1 VLVKDALADAS
12 PLLFNLL
19 RMIIATAA
27 LAILYRR
34 ELEHFSYRYRRASKG
49 LCGLSLKKGHAEE
62 IFAVHSIRKNALPRI
77 RRSYLAGGVLA
88 GLALAMGYSFQTA
101 GLARTTPAKSAFI
114 TGLIVVLV
122 PLLCMV
128 PRLRPA
134 TMPPPGVGAFTGA
147 ILAFAGILL
156 LTTPA
161 KTAWP
166 VLLHS
171 INTGDLLTLV
181 CALGF
186 ALHVLA
192 LAQVSPRLPLPALA
206 ILQLGTCTV
215 VMAIALPLFEHPR
228 LHLSLRLAVALL
240 IAGVLATAVAF
251 TVQSWAQQQLSASRT
266 ALILAL
272 EPVFAF
278 LTSFLFRGERLSLRA
293 SGGALLIFSGILLT
307 ELLPQGTHATAHE
320 APVP

>member
-1 VLVKDALADAS
+1 MWGSTFVLVKGALADAS

-19 RMIIATAA
+19 RMVIATVVLAA
-27 LAILYRR
+27 IYHR
-34 ELEHFSYRYRRASKG
+34 ELRT
-49 LCGLSLKKGHAEE
+49 
-62 IFAVHSIRKNALPRI
+62 I
-77 RRSYLAGGVLA
+77 RRSYLGGGALVGLCLA
-88 GLALAMGYSFQTA
+88 AGYSFQTA

-122 PLLCMV
+122 PLLCVV
-128 PRLRPA
+128 PALRPA
-134 TMPPPGVGAFTGA
+134 TMRKPSAAAFGGAA
-147 ILAFAGILL
+147 MAFAGIVL
-156 LTTPA
+156 LTTPPQ
-161 KTAWP
+161 TTYS
-166 VLLHS
+166 VLFRS
-171 INTGDLLTLV
+171 INTGDLLTFF

-192 LAQVSPRLPLPALA
+192 LAHVSPRLPLAALA
-206 ILQLGTCTV
+206 VLQLAACTV
-215 VMAIALPLFEHPR
+215 VMAVALPVFEHPT

-278 LTSFLFRGERLSLRA
+278 FTSYIFFGERLSVRA
-293 SGGALLIFSGILLT
+293 SAGALLILGGIALT
-307 ELLPQGTHATAHE
+307 ELLPLGMHATAHE
-320 APVP
+320 APSP